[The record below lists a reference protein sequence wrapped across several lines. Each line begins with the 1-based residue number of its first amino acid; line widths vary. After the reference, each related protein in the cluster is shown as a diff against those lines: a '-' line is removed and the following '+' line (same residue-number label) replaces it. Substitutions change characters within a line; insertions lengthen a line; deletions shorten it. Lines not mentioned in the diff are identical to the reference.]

1 MSSSP
6 QIKCIR
12 PMTVLDIDRV
22 MEIAAR
28 LSEAPQW
35 GRAAFVQALEAESAP
50 RRIALVAE
58 EASGAKAPSEDAWP
72 MYGLKPVPFN
82 DEKPVP
88 FNDEKPVP
96 FNDEKPVP
104 FNDEKPVPFNDEKP
118 VPFNDEKPVPFN
130 DEKPVPFNDE
140 KPVPFNDEKPVP
152 FNDEKPVP
160 FNDEKPVPFN
170 DEKPVPFNDEKPVPF
185 NDEKPVPFNDEKP
198 ESFSERK
205 DGTEWAEGERSG
217 IVGFAVASVLAPESE
232 LELIAV
238 CPEAQR
244 RGVARRLFEDL
255 AAELSAA
262 GAAEVN
268 LEVRAGNR
276 AALGL
281 YRKLGFVESGRRK
294 GYYQNPVEDALQLRL
309 GL

>member
-72 MYGLKPVPFN
+72 MYGL
-82 DEKPVP
+82 
-88 FNDEKPVP
+88 
-96 FNDEKPVP
+96 
-104 FNDEKPVPFNDEKP
+104 
-118 VPFNDEKPVPFN
+118 
-130 DEKPVPFNDE
+130 
-140 KPVPFNDEKPVP
+140 
-152 FNDEKPVP
+152 KPVP

>member
-72 MYGLKPVPFN
+72 MYGL
-82 DEKPVP
+82 
-88 FNDEKPVP
+88 
-96 FNDEKPVP
+96 
-104 FNDEKPVPFNDEKP
+104 
-118 VPFNDEKPVPFN
+118 
-130 DEKPVPFNDE
+130 
-140 KPVPFNDEKPVP
+140 
-152 FNDEKPVP
+152 
-160 FNDEKPVPFN
+160 
-170 DEKPVPFNDEKPVPF
+170 KPVPFNDEKPVPF

>member
-72 MYGLKPVPFN
+72 MYGL
-82 DEKPVP
+82 
-88 FNDEKPVP
+88 
-96 FNDEKPVP
+96 
-104 FNDEKPVPFNDEKP
+104 KP

>member
-1 MSSSP
+1 M
-6 QIKCIR
+6 
-12 PMTVLDIDRV
+12 
-22 MEIAAR
+22 
-28 LSEAPQW
+28 
-35 GRAAFVQALEAESAP
+35 
-50 RRIALVAE
+50 
-58 EASGAKAPSEDAWP
+58 
-72 MYGLKPVPFN
+72 
-82 DEKPVP
+82 
-88 FNDEKPVP
+88 
-96 FNDEKPVP
+96 
-104 FNDEKPVPFNDEKP
+104 
-118 VPFNDEKPVPFN
+118 
-130 DEKPVPFNDE
+130 
-140 KPVPFNDEKPVP
+140 
-152 FNDEKPVP
+152 
-160 FNDEKPVPFN
+160 
-170 DEKPVPFNDEKPVPF
+170 
-185 NDEKPVPFNDEKP
+185 
-198 ESFSERK
+198 
-205 DGTEWAEGERSG
+205 
-217 IVGFAVASVLAPESE
+217 ASVLAPESE

>member
-72 MYGLKPVPFN
+72 MYGL
-82 DEKPVP
+82 
-88 FNDEKPVP
+88 
-96 FNDEKPVP
+96 
-104 FNDEKPVPFNDEKP
+104 
-118 VPFNDEKPVPFN
+118 
-130 DEKPVPFNDE
+130 
-140 KPVPFNDEKPVP
+140 KPVP

>member
-72 MYGLKPVPFN
+72 MYGL
-82 DEKPVP
+82 
-88 FNDEKPVP
+88 
-96 FNDEKPVP
+96 
-104 FNDEKPVPFNDEKP
+104 
-118 VPFNDEKPVPFN
+118 
-130 DEKPVPFNDE
+130 
-140 KPVPFNDEKPVP
+140 
-152 FNDEKPVP
+152 
-160 FNDEKPVPFN
+160 KPVPFN

-294 GYYQNPVEDALQLRL
+294 GYYQNPVDDALQLRL